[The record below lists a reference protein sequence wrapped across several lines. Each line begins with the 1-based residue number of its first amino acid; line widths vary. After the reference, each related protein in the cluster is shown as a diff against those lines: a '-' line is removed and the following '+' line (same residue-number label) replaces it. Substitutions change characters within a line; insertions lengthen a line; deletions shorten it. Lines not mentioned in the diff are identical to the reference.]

1 MTAMGDGPL
10 RVVIADDQRVV
21 RDGLVTILGAM
32 DGVQVVGAA
41 EDGAQA
47 VTLATEHDADVVLM
61 DLRMPG
67 TDGVEATRTLRATR
81 PGTAVVVLTTYTDD
95 ESILAALQAGAA
107 GYLTKNA
114 GTDDIRRALEA
125 AVSGQAV
132 LDGAAAARLV
142 LAAGREPASG
152 SAGAGGSPGAAGSAG
167 AGGSFGAGGLPGAR
181 PDGLTEREGE
191 VLALIAQ
198 GLSNAEIASQLFVS
212 RSTVKTHINQIFAK
226 TGSRDRA
233 QAIIYANSHGI
244 TPPNP

>member
-1 MTAMGDGPL
+1 MTGTPL
-10 RVVIADDQRVV
+10 KVVIADDQRVV

-41 EDGAQA
+41 QDGAEA
-47 VTLATEHDADVVLM
+47 VALAGHRDADVVLM

-67 TDGVEATRTLRATR
+67 MDGVDATRAVRASR

-114 GTDDIRRALEA
+114 GADDIRRALEA

-132 LDGAAAARLV
+132 LDPVAAARLV
-142 LAAGREPASG
+142 EAAGREPAAVATP
-152 SAGAGGSPGAAGSAG
+152 AGPGP
-167 AGGSFGAGGLPGAR
+167 GL
-181 PDGLTEREGE
+181 PDGLTQREGE
-191 VLALIAQ
+191 VLALIAR

-233 QAIIYANSHGI
+233 QAIVYARSFVRGDD
-244 TPPNP
+244 PPGPPDSRGGTSP

>member
-1 MTAMGDGPL
+1 MTGAPI

-41 EDGAQA
+41 QDGAEA
-47 VTLATEHDADVVLM
+47 VALAGQQDADVVLM
-61 DLRMPG
+61 DLRMP
-67 TDGVEATRTLRATR
+67 TMDGVEATRAVRASR
-81 PGTAVVVLTTYTDD
+81 PATAVVVLTTYTDD

-114 GTDDIRRALEA
+114 GRDDIRRALEA
-125 AVSGQAV
+125 AVAGQSV
-132 LDGAAAARLV
+132 LDPVAAARLV
-142 LAAGREPASG
+142 EAAGREPAA
-152 SAGAGGSPGAAGSAG
+152 AGPAGSAP
-167 AGGSFGAGGLPGAR
+167 AGSAPGL

-226 TGSRDRA
+226 TNSRDRP
-233 QAIIYANSHGI
+233 QAIVYAQQHGLGHAGRE
-244 TPPNP
+244 

>member
-1 MTAMGDGPL
+1 MTGAPI

-41 EDGAQA
+41 QDGAEA
-47 VTLATEHDADVVLM
+47 VALAGQQDADVVLM
-61 DLRMPG
+61 DLRMPNM
-67 TDGVEATRTLRATR
+67 DGVEATRAVRASR
-81 PGTAVVVLTTYTDD
+81 PATAVVVLTTYTDD

-114 GTDDIRRALEA
+114 GRDDIRRALEA
-125 AVSGQAV
+125 AVAGQSV
-132 LDGAAAARLV
+132 LDPVAAARLIE
-142 LAAGREPASG
+142 AAGREPAATGPGG
-152 SAGAGGSPGAAGSAG
+152 SALAGTGP
-167 AGGSFGAGGLPGAR
+167 GGLAPGGTAPGL

-198 GLSNAEIASQLFVS
+198 GLSNGEIASQLFVS

-226 TGSRDRA
+226 TNSRDRP
-233 QAIIYANSHGI
+233 QAIVYAQQHGLG
-244 TPPNP
+244 PAG

>member
-1 MTAMGDGPL
+1 MTGKPL
-10 RVVIADDQRVV
+10 RVVIADDHRVV

-41 EDGAQA
+41 QDGAEA
-47 VTLATEHDADVVLM
+47 VALAGREDADVVLM

-67 TDGVEATRTLRATR
+67 MDGVEATRAVRASR
-81 PGTAVVVLTTYTDD
+81 PDTAVVVLTTYTDD

-114 GTDDIRRALEA
+114 STDDIRRALEA
-125 AVSGQAV
+125 AAAGQSV
-132 LDGAAAARLV
+132 LDPVAAARLV
-142 LAAGREPASG
+142 EAAAREPVVAGPGGSGTSAASSGPGG
-152 SAGAGGSPGAAGSAG
+152 SAPGGSGPG
-167 AGGSFGAGGLPGAR
+167 L

-198 GLSNAEIASQLFVS
+198 GLSNTEIAAQLFVS

-226 TGSRDRA
+226 TSSRDRA
-233 QAIIYANSHGI
+233 QAIVYAQQHGLMG
-244 TPPNP
+244 

>member
-1 MTAMGDGPL
+1 MTGEPI

-41 EDGAQA
+41 QDGAEA
-47 VTLATEHDADVVLM
+47 VALAGQQDADVVLM
-61 DLRMPG
+61 DLRMPNM
-67 TDGVEATRTLRATR
+67 DGVEATRAVRAS
-81 PGTAVVVLTTYTDD
+81 PATAVVVLTTYTDD

-114 GTDDIRRALEA
+114 GRDDIRRALEA
-125 AVSGQAV
+125 AVAGQSV
-132 LDGAAAARLV
+132 LDPVAAARLV
-142 LAAGREPASG
+142 EAAGREPAA
-152 SAGAGGSPGAAGSAG
+152 AGLAGSAP
-167 AGGSFGAGGLPGAR
+167 GGPGPGL

-226 TGSRDRA
+226 THSRDRP
-233 QAIIYANSHGI
+233 QAIVYAQQHGLGHAR
-244 TPPNP
+244 

>member
-1 MTAMGDGPL
+1 MSEAARGPL

-41 EDGAQA
+41 EDGAAA
-47 VTLATEHDADVVLM
+47 VALATEHDADVVLM

-67 TDGVEATRTLRATR
+67 MDGVEATRALRAGH
-81 PGTAVVVLTTYTDD
+81 PATAVVVLTTYTDD

-107 GYLTKNA
+107 GFLTKNA
-114 GTDDIRRALEA
+114 SPDDIRRALEA
-125 AVSGQAV
+125 AASGQAV
-132 LDGAAAARLV
+132 LDAAAAARLV
-142 LAAGREPASG
+142 LAAGREAA
-152 SAGAGGSPGAAGSAG
+152 AGRPGADGP
-167 AGGSFGAGGLPGAR
+167 PGVL

-226 TGSRDRA
+226 TNSRDRA
-233 QAIIYANSHGI
+233 QAIVYAQHHGLSDSR
-244 TPPNP
+244 PGAR

>member
-1 MTAMGDGPL
+1 MSTTGSGPI

-41 EDGAQA
+41 EDGAGA
-47 VTLATEHDADVVLM
+47 VALARENDADVVLM

-67 TDGVEATRTLRATR
+67 VDGVEATRALRASH
-81 PGTAVVVLTTYTDD
+81 PATAVVVLTTYTDD
-95 ESILAALQAGAA
+95 ESILAALQAGA
-107 GYLTKNA
+107 GGFLTKNA
-114 GTDDIRRALEA
+114 SPEDIHRALEA

-132 LDGAAAARLV
+132 LDAGAAARLV
-142 LAAGREPASG
+142 LAAGQAP
-152 SAGAGGSPGAAGSAG
+152 AAGRPGTGGQSG
-167 AGGSFGAGGLPGAR
+167 AQSGALPGAQSGVL

-226 TGSRDRA
+226 TNSRDRA
-233 QAIIYANSHGI
+233 QAIVYAHNHGLS
-244 TPPNP
+244 PPVA

>member
-1 MTAMGDGPL
+1 MTGAPI

-32 DGVQVVGAA
+32 AGVQVVGAA
-41 EDGAQA
+41 QDGAEA
-47 VTLATEHDADVVLM
+47 VALAGQQDADVVLM
-61 DLRMPG
+61 DLRMPNM
-67 TDGVEATRTLRATR
+67 DGVEATRAVRASR
-81 PGTAVVVLTTYTDD
+81 PATAVVVLTTYTDD

-114 GTDDIRRALEA
+114 GRDDIRRALEA
-125 AVSGQAV
+125 AVAGQSV
-132 LDGAAAARLV
+132 LDPVAAARLIE
-142 LAAGREPASG
+142 AAGRE
-152 SAGAGGSPGAAGSAG
+152 SAAAGPAGSAP
-167 AGGSFGAGGLPGAR
+167 GGPAPGL

-226 TGSRDRA
+226 TSSRDRP
-233 QAIIYANSHGI
+233 QAIVYAQKHGLGHAR
-244 TPPNP
+244 

>member
-1 MTAMGDGPL
+1 VSDGPI

-41 EDGAQA
+41 EDGAAA
-47 VTLATEHDADVVLM
+47 VSLATEHDADVVLM

-67 TDGVEATRTLRATR
+67 VDGVEATRALRAGHR
-81 PGTAVVVLTTYTDD
+81 AIAVVVLTTYTDD

-107 GYLTKNA
+107 GFLTKNA
-114 GTDDIRRALEA
+114 SPDDIRRALEA
-125 AVSGQAV
+125 AAAGQAV
-132 LDGAAAARLV
+132 LDAGAAARLV
-142 LAAGREPASG
+142 LAAGREPAAERPG
-152 SAGAGGSPGAAGSAG
+152 PTGPPGA
-167 AGGSFGAGGLPGAR
+167 L

-191 VLALIAQ
+191 VLTLIAQ

-233 QAIIYANSHGI
+233 QAIVYAHRIFRNLPGD
-244 TPPNP
+244 

>member
-1 MTAMGDGPL
+1 MSAADRGPL

-41 EDGAQA
+41 EDGAAA
-47 VTLATEHDADVVLM
+47 VALATEHQADVVLM

-67 TDGVEATRTLRATR
+67 MDGVEATRVLQASR
-81 PGTAVVVLTTYTDD
+81 PAPAVVVLTTYTDD

-107 GYLTKNA
+107 GFLTKNA
-114 GTDDIRRALEA
+114 GPDDIHRALEA
-125 AVSGQAV
+125 AASGQAV
-132 LDGAAAARLV
+132 LDAAAAARLV
-142 LAAGREPASG
+142 LAAGREAPASRPEAPG
-152 SAGAGGSPGAAGSAG
+152 PPGA
-167 AGGSFGAGGLPGAR
+167 L

-226 TGSRDRA
+226 TSSRDRA
-233 QAIIYANSHGI
+233 QAIVYAHHHGL
-244 TPPNP
+244 TPPVV

>member
-1 MTAMGDGPL
+1 MTRAPL
-10 RVVIADDQRVV
+10 RVVIADDHRVV

-41 EDGAQA
+41 EDGAEA
-47 VTLATEHDADVVLM
+47 VALAGQQDADVVLM

-67 TDGVEATRTLRATR
+67 MDGVEATRAVRSSR
-81 PGTAVVVLTTYTDD
+81 PDTAVVVLTTYTDD

-114 GTDDIRRALEA
+114 STDDIRRALEA
-125 AVSGQAV
+125 AASGQSV
-132 LDGAAAARLV
+132 LDPVATARLVEAAARLP
-142 LAAGREPASG
+142 AAGTGGTGGA
-152 SAGAGGSPGAAGSAG
+152 AGAGGVGAAGV
-167 AGGSFGAGGLPGAR
+167 GL

-198 GLSNAEIASQLFVS
+198 GLSNAEIAAQLFVS

-233 QAIIYANSHGI
+233 QAILYAQRHEMV
-244 TPPNP
+244 

>member
-1 MTAMGDGPL
+1 MTGTPL
-10 RVVIADDQRVV
+10 KVVIADDQRVV
-21 RDGLVTILGAM
+21 RDGLVTILAAM

-41 EDGAQA
+41 QDGAEA
-47 VTLATEHDADVVLM
+47 VALAGQQDADVVLM

-67 TDGVEATRTLRATR
+67 MDGVDATRAIRATR

-114 GTDDIRRALEA
+114 GADDIRRALEA

-132 LDGAAAARLV
+132 LDPVAAARLV
-142 LAAGREPASG
+142 EAAGRELAAAATPAG
-152 SAGAGGSPGAAGSAG
+152 PGP
-167 AGGSFGAGGLPGAR
+167 GLPG
-181 PDGLTEREGE
+181 GLTEREGE
-191 VLALIAQ
+191 VLALIAR

-233 QAIIYANSHGI
+233 QAIVYARSIVRGGD
-244 TPPNP
+244 PPGPPDTRGGSSP

>member
-1 MTAMGDGPL
+1 MTGTPL
-10 RVVIADDQRVV
+10 RVVIADDHRVV

-41 EDGAQA
+41 QDGAEA
-47 VTLATEHDADVVLM
+47 VALAGGEDADVVLM

-67 TDGVEATRTLRATR
+67 MDGVEATRAVRASR

-114 GTDDIRRALEA
+114 STDDIRRALEA
-125 AVSGQAV
+125 AAAGQSV
-132 LDGAAAARLV
+132 LDPAAAARLV
-142 LAAGREPASG
+142 EAAARQPTAGPGGPAAPG
-152 SAGAGGSPGAAGSAG
+152 GPGAG
-167 AGGSFGAGGLPGAR
+167 L

-198 GLSNAEIASQLFVS
+198 GLSNTEIAAQLFVS

-226 TGSRDRA
+226 TSSRDRA
-233 QAIIYANSHGI
+233 QAILYAQNHGMV
-244 TPPNP
+244 